1 METRYEDNMLNQFL
15 LTEYLPI
22 LILIAIGLIVGG
34 GALIVGALF
43 SAHKPDVV
51 KNAPYECG
59 FSAFESAHLPFDV
72 RFYLVAIL
80 FIIFDLETAFFF
92 PWAVVLRKIGCFG
105 FVSMM
110 IFLSL
115 LVIGFIYEWKR
126 GALEWE

>member
-1 METRYEDNMLNQFL
+1 MLVFL
-15 LTEYLPI
+15 I
-22 LILIAIGLIVGG
+22 IALGLGVVML
-34 GALIVGALF
+34 GAGSLL
-43 SAHKPDVV
+43 SKHKPDPE

-59 FSAFESAHLPFDV
+59 FPAFESARIPFDI

-92 PWAVVLRKIGCFG
+92 PWAVVLRKVGMFG

-110 IFLSL
+110 LFLGL

-126 GALEWE
+126 GALDWE